1 MTRPFTVV
9 HLTCFFN
16 RRLKALDRVHISR
29 LVNETC
35 WIVLVQAGMQANQ
48 FANAIDDA
56 SNITNFTENC
66 TDKSFFFFS
75 WLKRDF
81 NYLIF
86 ASVIRKGISRKH
98 PIPENNICM
107 LSSNEK
113 SGKQTV
119 IGMCIFSLICAKT
132 VNIKNNFE
140 NALYLLRI
148 ESKEKK
154 FYLKYWIVARRSNRK
169 YQQ

>member
-1 MTRPFTVV
+1 
-9 HLTCFFN
+9 
-16 RRLKALDRVHISR
+16 
-29 LVNETC
+29 
-35 WIVLVQAGMQANQ
+35 
-48 FANAIDDA
+48 
-56 SNITNFTENC
+56 
-66 TDKSFFFFS
+66 
-75 WLKRDF
+75 
-81 NYLIF
+81 
-86 ASVIRKGISRKH
+86 
-98 PIPENNICM
+98 M

-119 IGMCIFSLICAKT
+119 TGMCIFSLICAKT

-148 ESKEKK
+148 EGKEKK

>member
-86 ASVIRKGISRKH
+86 VCHDKKYIRKTSHSWKQY
-98 PIPENNICM
+98 ICM
-107 LSSNEK
+107 LSLK
-113 SGKQTV
+113 VQTGKRTV
-119 IGMCIFSLICAKT
+119 TGMCIFSLICAKT